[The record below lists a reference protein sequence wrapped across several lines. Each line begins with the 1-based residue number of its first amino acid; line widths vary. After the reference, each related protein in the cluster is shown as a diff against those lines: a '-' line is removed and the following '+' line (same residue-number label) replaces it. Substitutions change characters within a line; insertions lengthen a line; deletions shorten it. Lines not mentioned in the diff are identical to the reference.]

1 MASSWNKGTLVGQ
14 TDQPVKTNVIREKQP
29 SQEGGKS
36 FLETVLDEAASALA
50 TGGSYVADVA
60 ESAYDLL
67 PESEDIVEDIK
78 TTAQAITEGT
88 QAVAKST
95 SQKVQQGWNLGT
107 STPAKLLIKDIIKN
121 NPYVLGNVPASIAI
135 SSATNKQV
143 TEENFTEEEVDYLR
157 ELAKKYGTG
166 LLKKEMYDDKELRVG
181 GVRGKEGALPTDLTV
196 AESLYNSLG
205 DTTIK
210 KDPETGEYYVE
221 DVYDWNIYTDYTV
234 GGTDP
239 KTGLPKGKVY
249 TTEEFESQLNP
260 MEEVLK
266 TINSDASLFQIV
278 HNLAFI
284 FGSRDYKDEARNTG
298 SKIRIKLG
306 KLD

>member
-14 TDQPVKTNVIREKQP
+14 TDQPVKTNVIRQKQP
-29 SQEGGKS
+29 SQEEGKS

-181 GVRGKEGALPTDLTV
+181 NVRGKEGALPTDLTV

-284 FGSRDYKDEARNTG
+284 FGSRDYKDEAKNTG